1 MRGEGKIIS
10 LPFFPIMVT
19 LMKHTFPIC
28 MFFLLAVAWAGAQVA
43 SHTPTV
49 FTAPTAVAPADES
62 QMAADKPVARVNG
75 SVLTNADLVRE
86 EYTIFPYASQH
97 NGVPK
102 DLEPQIRAGALKMI
116 IFEELVYQDA
126 LRRKMTVPAA
136 KMQHAEIDFRNQFST
151 PEEFNTLFQSEFHG
165 SEKLLQEKI
174 RRSLLIEAYLKAE
187 VESKSAVTPAE
198 ARAYYDQ
205 NPARFEH
212 PETFT
217 FQTISVLPPP
227 NATAEQ
233 LKEGHTRAEKA
244 LRQAKATKTIEEFGL
259 LAEKLSDDDYRVMM
273 GQHKPVAADQLAP
286 QVLKALQ
293 AMKAGDVSDLI
304 QIEQA
309 YTIVRLRE
317 HTPAGK
323 AKFEDVQAQLKKE
336 LPQTKR
342 NQLRAALDKK
352 LRQNAKIEEM

>member
-1 MRGEGKIIS
+1 
-10 LPFFPIMVT
+10 MVT
-19 LMKHTFPIC
+19 FMKYKFPIC
-28 MFFLLAVAWAGAQVA
+28 MIPLLVLTTVSAQVA

-49 FTAPTAVAPADES
+49 FTAPTAPTTES
-62 QMAADKPVARVNG
+62 LMAASKPVARVNG

-86 EYTIFPYASQH
+86 EYTIFPYARQH
-97 NGVPK
+97 NGLPK
-102 DLEPQIRAGALKMI
+102 DLEPQIRIGAMKMI
-116 IFEELVYQDA
+116 VFEELVYQDA
-126 LRRKMTVPAA
+126 LRRKITVPLA
-136 KMQHAEIDFRNQFST
+136 KMQHAEVDFRKQFDT
-151 PEEFNTLFQSEFHG
+151 PEEFNALFQSEFHG

-174 RRSLLIEAYLKAE
+174 RRSLLIDAYLKSE
-187 VESKSAVTPAE
+187 VESKSSVTPAE
-198 ARAYYDQ
+198 IRAYYDQ

-233 LKEGHTRAEKA
+233 LKEGRARAEKA
-244 LRQAKATKTIEEFGL
+244 LRQAKATKTIEDFGL
-259 LAEKLSDDDYRVMM
+259 LAEKNSDDDYRVMM

-286 QVLKALQ
+286 QVLKALEV
-293 AMKAGDVSDLI
+293 MKNGDVSNVI
-304 QIEQA
+304 QIDDA

-323 AKFEDVQAQLKKE
+323 ARFEDVQAQLKKE

-342 NQLRAALDKK
+342 NELRAALDKK